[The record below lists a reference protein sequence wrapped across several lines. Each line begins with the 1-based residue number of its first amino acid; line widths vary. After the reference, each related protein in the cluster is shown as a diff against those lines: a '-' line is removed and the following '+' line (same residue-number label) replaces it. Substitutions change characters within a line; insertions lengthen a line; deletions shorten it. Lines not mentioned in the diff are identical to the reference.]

1 MHKNKVVFWEV
12 DLQEDFMLPGGKLYV
27 SGAEKIIPNI
37 MRLVDQAR
45 SGRVLLISSACRHL
59 PDDPEFKVFPP
70 HCVRGTPGERI
81 IPEGLTQKPYS
92 IPNDGNARLP
102 SSIFENQQLILE
114 KQTLDVFGNPHTET
128 IVNRLGKDTE
138 YLVFGVVVE
147 HCVYL
152 AAKGLLDRGHKVS
165 IVKDAVETL
174 KGADGQRSLDELR
187 SIGAAF
193 ISTHEAVA
201 MAGKSGVKSSLP
213 PQRK

>member
-1 MHKNKVVFWEV
+1 MHKSQVVFWGV
-12 DLQEDFMLPGGKLYV
+12 DVQEDFMLPGGKLYV

-45 SGRVLLISSACRHL
+45 EGRVLLISSACRHL

-70 HCVRGTPGERI
+70 HCIRGTPGERI
-81 IPEGLTQKPYS
+81 IPQGLAQKVHS
-92 IPNDGNARLP
+92 IPSDATAKLP
-102 SSIFENQQLILE
+102 GSILDNQQLILE
-114 KQTLDVFGNPHTET
+114 KQTLDVFSNPHTEA
-128 IVNRLGKDTE
+128 IVDRLGKDTE

-187 SIGAAF
+187 SIGAVF
-193 ISTHEAVA
+193 VSTHEAVA
-201 MAGKSGVKSSLP
+201 MAGKSG
-213 PQRK
+213 R

>member
-1 MHKNKVVFWEV
+1 MQKNKVVFWEV
-12 DLQEDFMLPGGKLYV
+12 DAQEDFMLPGGKLYV

-37 MRLVDQAR
+37 KRLVDEAR
-45 SGRVLLISSACRHL
+45 GGRVLLISSACRHL
-59 PDDPEFKVFPP
+59 PDDPEFKIFPP

-81 IPEGLTQKPYS
+81 IPQGLAKKVHS
-92 IPNDGNARLP
+92 VPNDAAAKLP
-102 SSIFENQQLILE
+102 DSIFDSQQIVLE

-165 IVKDAVETL
+165 IIKDAVETL
-174 KGADGQRSLDELR
+174 KGAEGRRSLEELK
-187 SIGAAF
+187 SLGAAF
-193 ISTHEAVA
+193 VSTHEAVA
-201 MAGKSGVKSSLP
+201 MAHKFG
-213 PQRK
+213 R